1 MISLSIE
8 QELSIVELI
17 DEGRT
22 IEAVAAVH
30 ALTNAGLKNSKD
42 YVDELAFR
50 KDQVRRDAHKTKKK
64 RTFTDLT
71 PEENAELRR
80 SVERNDKIGAITKIQ
95 EWLAPGLRAAK
106 EYVDQMV
113 DDYNKERFRN

>member
-1 MISLSIE
+1 MITLNID

-17 DEGRT
+17 DGGRT

-30 ALTNAGLKNSKD
+30 ALTNAGLKEAKD

-50 KDQVRRDAHKTKKK
+50 KDQVRRDAQKAKKK

-80 SVERNDKIGAITKIQ
+80 LVERNDKIGATTKIQ

-106 EYVDQMV
+106 EYVDRMV
-113 DDYNKERFRN
+113 DDYNKERFKN